1 MPRPNA
7 STTPTFALAL
17 GAGGARGLAHIALL
31 EAFDELGARPA
42 VIAGASMGAVVGAAY
57 AAGMSG
63 REMRTHAVHALRE
76 RSEVMAAL
84 IAARVGRLS
93 DMLAGFGNPFLI
105 DGERLLD
112 RLWPEAI
119 PERFDQLSLPLI
131 VVATDY
137 YARAEAVLAEG
148 PLAPAVAG
156 SLAIPGLIRPV
167 KIGARLLIDGGA
179 VNPLPFDHLIGR
191 ADVLVAVDVTGGPV
205 PHPTRTPS
213 GFDAMFGSLQ
223 IMQAAIVS
231 AKLKIY
237 RPEIV
242 VRPAVDRFRILD
254 FFDARA
260 ILAAAEPAKDELK
273 REIERHFSSPPLRGK
288 KADSPKPS
296 S

>member
-1 MPRPNA
+1 
-7 STTPTFALAL
+7 
-17 GAGGARGLAHIALL
+17 
-31 EAFDELGARPA
+31 
-42 VIAGASMGAVVGAAY
+42 
-57 AAGMSG
+57 MSA
-63 REMRTHAVHALRE
+63 REMRTHAIRTLRE

-84 IAARVGRLS
+84 IAARVGRVS
-93 DMLAGFGNPFLI
+93 DVFSGFGNPFLI

-119 PERFDQLSLPLI
+119 PARFEELSLSLI

-137 YARAEAVLAEG
+137 YGRAEAVFAEG
-148 PLAPAVAG
+148 RLVPAVAG

-167 KIGARLLIDGGA
+167 KIGDRLLIDGGA

-191 ADVLVAVDVTGGPV
+191 ADVLVAADVTGGPV

-213 GFDAMFGSLQ
+213 GFEAMFGSLQ
-223 IMQAAIVS
+223 IMQAAVVA

-242 VRPAVDRFRILD
+242 VRPAVDRFRVLD

-260 ILAAAEPAKDELK
+260 ILAAAEPVKDELK
-273 REIERHFSSPPLRGK
+273 REIERHLSNTLSQRAGRGLN
-288 KADSPKPS
+288 PHPRRG
-296 S
+296 